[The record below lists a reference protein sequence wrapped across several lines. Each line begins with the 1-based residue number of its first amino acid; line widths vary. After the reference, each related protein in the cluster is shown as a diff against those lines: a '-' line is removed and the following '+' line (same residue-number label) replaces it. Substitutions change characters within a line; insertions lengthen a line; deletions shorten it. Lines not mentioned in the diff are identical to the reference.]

1 MEMTVA
7 ERNEPKAGAESA
19 TEDSVGS
26 PVAGARSDARQGRRT
41 CVGCGQ
47 RADAHEADLVRLVLG
62 PGGEIAV
69 DPGDGGFG
77 RGAHVHVRPA
87 CLQRAA
93 TAGLARAAKAKP
105 MWRGDDGELAPLSEA
120 QLRAGIADVFAR
132 RVDALLGT
140 AKRARTLHVGADA
153 VVALLQRTPALVVV
167 ACDAASGADTDEV
180 RQAVAEGR
188 ALAWGTK
195 ITLGAACRGGGPEGV
210 AVVGIESPQLGAAVK
225 AAVAVVT
232 AASGGASTGAGACRP
247 CDPAGS
253 TVGGASNPGKS
264 TERRNRP
271 RAEDKAREAKD
282 GALCEK
288 SDETSVSS
296 RAGGRTPP
304 RQSRTER
311 GS

>member
-1 MEMTVA
+1 MEVTVT
-7 ERNEPKAGAESA
+7 ERNRPKAGA
-19 TEDSVGS
+19 
-26 PVAGARSDARQGRRT
+26 DARRSRRT
-41 CVGCGQ
+41 CVGCGE
-47 RADAHEADLVRLVLG
+47 RADAHEADLVRVVLG
-62 PGGEIAV
+62 PEGEIAV

-77 RGAHVHVRPA
+77 RGAHVHARPA

-93 TAGLARAAKAKP
+93 ASGLARAAKARP
-105 MWRGDDGELAPLSEA
+105 MWRGQDGALAPLREA
-120 QLRAGIADVFAR
+120 DLRRGIADVFAR

-140 AKRARTLHVGADA
+140 AKRSGALHLGADA
-153 VVALLQRTPALVVV
+153 VVALCRRTPALVVV

-188 ALAWGTK
+188 AVAWGTK
-195 ITLGAACRGGGPEGV
+195 MTLGAACRGGGPEGV

-232 AASGGASTGAGACRP
+232 AAS
-247 CDPAGS
+247 DPAG
-253 TVGGASNPGKS
+253 S

-271 RAEDKAREAKD
+271 RAEDKARDAKD
-282 GALCEK
+282 GALCERA
-288 SDETSVSS
+288 DETSVSS